1 MTRVLDSAGL
11 GVTLCSARAGATRV
25 DLGCS
30 SPVTHPQCAVPRAT
44 VAQGEQVFTCM
55 LLLSFSTYA
64 HLSVFTGCM
73 FSFTVDQCIFD
84 CLTWKKKSSISLFF
98 YISTQSLA
106 TERTLLKQEDK
117 IRQLFPV
124 RLKLLGAES
133 VLSVIAAARLE
144 LKF

>member
-1 MTRVLDSAGL
+1 
-11 GVTLCSARAGATRV
+11 
-25 DLGCS
+25 
-30 SPVTHPQCAVPRAT
+30 
-44 VAQGEQVFTCM
+44 
-55 LLLSFSTYA
+55 
-64 HLSVFTGCM
+64 M

-84 CLTWKKKSSISLFF
+84 CLTWEKKSSISLFF